1 MLTPL
6 EPIDRLADLIQ
17 PQRGQAAEP
26 REAAVRLSEAEWL
39 LWVDLGPSLTGQL
52 QTLTVVQVGAS
63 QRQYSHPGVSRAV
76 GRGDRSVSTRRTLL
90 RSRAEVGV

>member
-26 REAAVRLSEAEWL
+26 REAAVRLSEA
-39 LWVDLGPSLTGQL
+39 GRTRSLN
-52 QTLTVVQVGAS
+52 GAQFRS
-63 QRQYSHPGVSRAV
+63 DQALSVSR
-76 GRGDRSVSTRRTLL
+76 SSTKTIGFDAQPSYNAALPIAETVALWRTN
-90 RSRAEVGV
+90 